1 MTRGSWA
8 YTQYGIPR
16 LVRPHG
22 GPTNAQPRIAIRHS
36 ANVPVRGPAP
46 AARRAPRPPRRAP
59 AGAPAH
65 ARSAA
70 LKRFPRRPDPRR
82 PGPGPREGRSQTP
95 RRAPAPAPIFVFF
108 SSDERPARPRGGT
121 VQPPDRRQPPRAA
134 VDPASSVTAGRSGVA
149 RWRGYRIRPRAGPAR
164 AQAHAHVSCLCWR
177 PPRGA
182 VVLVAVAYRRPGM
195 RECVDMARP
204 RTKNRQDRRRKSSTA
219 QATTR
224 YRNGYVQSSAP
235 WPPATRA
242 AETRRG

>member
-1 MTRGSWA
+1 MAVAIGTAEDAGRSAPATSQVGGTRTTRSHEPRRTAVVRHPSGAGQTLRTRGTDYCLWRCRTCRARSGVTRGSWA

-134 VDPASSVTAGRSGVA
+134 VDPASSVTAGRSGV
-149 RWRGYRIRPRAGPAR
+149 GRAGAGHAR
-164 AQAHAHVSCLCWR
+164 YGRARGRHA
-177 PPRGA
+177 
-182 VVLVAVAYRRPGM
+182 
-195 RECVDMARP
+195 
-204 RTKNRQDRRRKSSTA
+204 RRRTP
-219 QATTR
+219 T
-224 YRNGYVQSSAP
+224 
-235 WPPATRA
+235 
-242 AETRRG
+242 